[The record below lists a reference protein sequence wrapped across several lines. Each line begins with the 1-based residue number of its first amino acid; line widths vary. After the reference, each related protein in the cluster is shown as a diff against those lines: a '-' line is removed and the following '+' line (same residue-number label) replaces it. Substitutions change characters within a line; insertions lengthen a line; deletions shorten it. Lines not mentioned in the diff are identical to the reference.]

1 MRNVWTIAL
10 KDLRLLWRDKWGMF
24 WVLAFPLMMA
34 VFLGSLMSG
43 MGQQSPMR
51 IAVLDED
58 QSELSKSFVAKLK
71 ESSAVEVQE
80 RQAPLKVAQSKEKPE
95 NSSDKKNDSGAAN
108 AEDIAPLELL
118 RREVQS
124 GRLPA
129 YVRIKDGFGE
139 TGLIPSAGL
148 IEIGVDPGREVES
161 GLLQGVV
168 MEAAFAPFQDMF
180 SQPAKMKGQ
189 ATKWLDE
196 LDKTEDWPADKQAEL
211 TALKTLLRSYDSFAD
226 FMDDEVFRGSSPL
239 GIGKPD
245 IQKIA
250 GQRDGPL
257 SGYEISF
264 PQSITW
270 GIFGCVSA
278 FAMSLVT
285 ERVFGT
291 YLRLRV
297 APITRAEILA
307 GKGMACFL
315 ACALVS
321 VVMLALARVVF
332 GVRVLDPLKLTVAI
346 ASASA
351 CFVGLM
357 MFASVMGRTERAVA
371 GSVWAIIMPLAML
384 GGSMVP
390 QFVMPRW
397 MQTIGS
403 VSPVKWTIR
412 SFEGAIWRDL
422 PWSEMLTASG
432 ILVGMGA
439 VLYAIGL
446 AILLKY
452 DA

>member
-1 MRNVWTIAL
+1 
-10 KDLRLLWRDKWGMF
+10 
-24 WVLAFPLMMA
+24 MMA
-34 VFLGSLMSG
+34 IFLGSLMSG
-43 MGQQSPMR
+43 MRQQSPMR

-71 ESSAVEVQE
+71 QSKSVEVQE
-80 RQAPLKVAQSKEKPE
+80 RHPPQKADGDKEKKEKPRE
-95 NSSDKKNDSGAAN
+95 EKAAADGGNASS
-108 AEDIAPLELL
+108 EPPLELM
-118 RREVQS
+118 RRDVQGGRLAAYVYIQPGFGQS
-124 GRLPA
+124 GFVPN
-129 YVRIKDGFGE
+129 
-139 TGLIPSAGL
+139 AGL
-148 IEIGVDPGREVES
+148 IQIGADPGRKVES

-168 MEAAFAPFQDMF
+168 MEAAFAPMQDMF
-180 SQPAKMKGQ
+180 SQPKKMKGQ
-189 ATKWLDE
+189 AAKWLDE
-196 LDKTEDWPADKQAEL
+196 LDKATDWPADKKAEL
-211 TALKTLLRSYDSFAD
+211 AALKTLLRSYDSFAD
-226 FMDDEVFRGSSPL
+226 FMDDEEIRGKSPIA
-239 GIGKPD
+239 IGKPD
-245 IQKIA
+245 ILEIQ

-264 PQSITW
+264 PQSISW

-297 APITRAEILA
+297 APITRGEILA

-315 ACALVS
+315 SCAIVS
-321 VVMLALARVVF
+321 VVMLALARAVF
-332 GVRVLDPLKLTVAI
+332 GVRVLDPLKLTLAI
-346 ASASA
+346 AASSA

-390 QFVMPRW
+390 QFVMPAW
-397 MQTIGS
+397 MQTVGS

-412 SFEGAIWRDL
+412 SLEGAIWRDL
-422 PWSEMLTASG
+422 PWSEMLAASG
-432 ILVGMGA
+432 ILVAMGA

>member
-1 MRNVWTIAL
+1 MRNIWTIAV
-10 KDLRLLWRDKWGMF
+10 KDLRLLWRDKWAMF

-43 MGQQSPMR
+43 MREQSPLR

-71 ESSAVEVQE
+71 ESRAVEVQE
-80 RQAPLKVAQSKEKPE
+80 RQAPPQV
-95 NSSDKKNDSGAAN
+95 KNDDSNAKQSTDENPGGGAAN
-108 AEDIAPLELL
+108 PNDGSPLEML

-124 GRLPA
+124 GRLAA
-129 YVRIKDGFGE
+129 YVLINDGFGE
-139 TGLIPSAGL
+139 SGFVPDASL
-148 IEIGVDPGREVES
+148 IEIGVDAGRQVES

-168 MEAAFAPFQDMF
+168 MEAAFAPMQDMF

-196 LDKTEDWPADKQAEL
+196 LDKAEDWPADKRAEL
-211 TALKTLLRSYDSFAD
+211 AALKTLLRSYDSFAD
-226 FMDDEVFRGSSPL
+226 VMNDEVFRKNAPV

-245 IQKIA
+245 TRQIQ

-315 ACALVS
+315 ACAIVS
-321 VVMLALARVVF
+321 VVMLALARVAF
-332 GVRVLDPLKLTVAI
+332 GVRVLDPFKLTVAI

-390 QFVMPRW
+390 QFVMPQW
-397 MQTIGS
+397 MQTLGG

-422 PWSEMLTASG
+422 PWSEMLAASG
-432 ILVGMGA
+432 ILIAMGA

>member
-1 MRNVWTIAL
+1 
-10 KDLRLLWRDKWGMF
+10 
-24 WVLAFPLMMA
+24 
-34 VFLGSLMSG
+34 
-43 MGQQSPMR
+43 
-51 IAVLDED
+51 
-58 QSELSKSFVAKLK
+58 
-71 ESSAVEVQE
+71 
-80 RQAPLKVAQSKEKPE
+80 
-95 NSSDKKNDSGAAN
+95 
-108 AEDIAPLELL
+108 
-118 RREVQS
+118 
-124 GRLPA
+124 
-129 YVRIKDGFGE
+129 
-139 TGLIPSAGL
+139 
-148 IEIGVDPGREVES
+148 
-161 GLLQGVV
+161 
-168 MEAAFAPFQDMF
+168 
-180 SQPAKMKGQ
+180 
-189 ATKWLDE
+189 
-196 LDKTEDWPADKQAEL
+196 
-211 TALKTLLRSYDSFAD
+211 
-226 FMDDEVFRGSSPL
+226 MDDEVFRGNSPI
-239 GIGKPD
+239 GIGKPETL
-245 IQKIA
+245 KIA

-285 ERVFGT
+285 ERVYGT

-297 APITRAEILA
+297 SPITRAEILA

-315 ACALVS
+315 ACAIVS
-321 VVMLALARVVF
+321 VVMLALGRVAF
-332 GVRVLDPLKLTVAI
+332 GVRVLDPLKLAVAI
-346 ASASA
+346 AAASA

-357 MFASVMGRTERAVA
+357 MLASVMGRTERAVA

-397 MQTIGS
+397 MQTVGG

-422 PWSEMLTASG
+422 PWSEMLAASG

-439 VLYAIGL
+439 VMYAIGL